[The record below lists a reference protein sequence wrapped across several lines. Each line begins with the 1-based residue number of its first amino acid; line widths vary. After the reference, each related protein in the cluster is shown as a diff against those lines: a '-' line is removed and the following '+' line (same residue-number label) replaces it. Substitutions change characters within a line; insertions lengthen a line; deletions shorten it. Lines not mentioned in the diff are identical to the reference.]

1 MVRSV
6 LVVDDEEAIRR
17 TVSDILSDEGYRPLA
32 ASEGSAALRLL
43 EREGV
48 DLVLLDV
55 AMPGRDGLEV
65 LAELRQRNPGL
76 PVIMMSGHGTVETAV
91 RATKLGAHDF
101 LEKPLTYDKLVLVVQ
116 NTLASARLERENAQL
131 REEISHRNELIGESQ
146 VMFELKQQLSQA
158 APTEGWVLI
167 TGENGTGKEVVA
179 RRLHLGSKRVDGP
192 FVAVNCAAIPE
203 ELIESELF
211 GHEKGAFTGAL
222 HTKQGRFEV
231 GDGGTIFLDE
241 IGDMSLMTQAKILR
255 ILQEHCFERVGG
267 TSTLEVNV
275 RVVAATNK
283 DLEKEMAE
291 GNFREDLYYRLNVI
305 PFRVPALRERRED
318 IPLLLSHFLARF
330 GHENGRP
337 GVHLTPAAEA
347 RLIQYPWP
355 GNVRELQNIVERI
368 VLMTPRER
376 IDVADLP
383 PSVAEPSQQEA
394 LPGLEEA
401 TLAAARVA
409 FERSFLERRLEEFG
423 GNVSRTAEAV
433 GLARETLSRKLGS
446 LGVQVGKKRDAG

>member
-1 MVRSV
+1 MARTI

-17 TVSDILSDEGYRPLA
+17 TVSDILSDEGYRPFA
-32 ASEGSAALRLL
+32 AEDGPSALSAVDRASP
-43 EREGV
+43 

-55 AMPGRDGLEV
+55 AMPGRDGIDV
-65 LAELRQRNPGL
+65 LSELRARYPGI
-76 PVIMMSGHGTVETAV
+76 PVVMMSGHSTVETAV

-101 LEKPLTYDKLVLVVQ
+101 LEKPLTYDKLMLAVQ
-116 NTLASARLERENAQL
+116 NTLASARLERENAEL
-131 REEISHRNELIGESQ
+131 REELKQSNELIGESQ
-146 VMFELKQQLSQA
+146 VMLELKQQLSQA
-158 APTEGWVLI
+158 SPTEGWVLI

-179 RRLHLGSKRVDGP
+179 RRLHLGSKRADGP

-222 HTKQGRFEV
+222 NTKHGRFEV
-231 GDGGTIFLDE
+231 ADGGTIFLDE

-255 ILQEHCFERVGG
+255 ILQEHRFERVGG
-267 TSTLEVNV
+267 TEELEVNV

-291 GNFREDLYYRLNVI
+291 GQFREDLYYRLNVI

-318 IPLLLSHFLARF
+318 IPLLVAHFLARF
-330 GHENGRP
+330 GADSGRSD
-337 GVHLTPAAEA
+337 VRLTDAAME
-347 RLIQYPWP
+347 RLVRYPWP

-368 VLMTPRER
+368 VLMTPGTE
-376 IDVADLP
+376 IDVSHLP
-383 PSVAEPSQQEA
+383 PSIVEPDRGA
-394 LPGLEEA
+394 LLSETRGA
-401 TLAAARVA
+401 TLAAARKT
-409 FERSFLERRLEEFG
+409 FEKGFLEQRLREYG

-433 GLARETLSRKLGS
+433 GLARETLSRKLRS
-446 LGVQVGKKRDAG
+446 LGVQVEKKRNGS